1 MLPSTVDRVTQNT
14 DECANREIRRQT
26 EENVARY
33 AAAGT
38 RAIDRRLEELDRE
51 WDIERLLEA
60 NAATVSLIGLTLG
73 AAVNRKFFALPA
85 VVAGFLLQH
94 ALQGWCPPVP
104 LFRRLGVRTA
114 SEIDEERY
122 ALKALRGDFRNLPD
136 RSEITRE
143 AAGRVVS
150 VMRS

>member
-1 MLPSTVDRVTQNT
+1 
-14 DECANREIRRQT
+14 
-26 EENVARY
+26 
-33 AAAGT
+33 
-38 RAIDRRLEELDRE
+38 
-51 WDIERLLEA
+51 
-60 NAATVSLIGLTLG
+60 
-73 AAVNRKFFALPA
+73 
-85 VVAGFLLQH
+85 
-94 ALQGWCPPVP
+94 VP